1 MNIFIT
7 GGAGYIGSTAAE
19 ILLQNGHAITV
30 YDSLVTGHRAAIPEG
45 VQFIKADLRGVNFT
59 DAIFLLTHIEGADLS
74 RAIGLTQEQL
84 AEACGDEDTKLP
96 KGLEAPSPWS
106 CGSD

>member
-1 MNIFIT
+1 MP
-7 GGAGYIGSTAAE
+7 
-19 ILLQNGHAITV
+19 
-30 YDSLVTGHRAAIPEG
+30 RAD
-45 VQFIKADLRGVNFT
+45 FTDADLSGSDMTKSELSRTIFTDSVLTGVDMSGALLVRTNLTDADLEGVNFT